1 MGEFI
6 YFTDEQKERANAVP
20 ILDILRRENEE
31 VERSGN
37 EWRWKRHKSV
47 TFRGNSWYRHSQQT
61 GSYAID
67 FVREFFGMSFP
78 DAVTYLLNGETGQL
92 LDTKDI
98 EKEKKPEKKKLVI
111 PEKNGDMKRVY
122 AYLMKKRHISRDI
135 ITYFAKKGTLYE
147 SAGHHNIVFAGMD
160 KEGNIRHIH
169 KKGTNSDGKN
179 FRINEEGSEPAFG
192 FGHVG
197 ISNKLY
203 VFEAPI
209 DMLSFLTLY
218 PGKWKENSYIVLNG
232 VSEHAMLRMLRDY
245 PGLNEVILCLDHDA
259 AGIEACGR
267 LAEIVMCEGNYQ
279 VKRLY
284 SHYKDWN
291 EDLKNMSGEE
301 AIPAEEH
308 PKRTECRR
316 WIDTLKGTVASLD
329 KKHGNRGNICNYY
342 QQMMK
347 QLKNNP
353 TPENLE
359 NAFDGTGMVLTG
371 VLVKCIE
378 NELEA
383 YGQPTNAEDIME
395 SLYKQYRP
403 YKDKG
408 NLTTR
413 IRKLQEAYEETLEV
427 FQVNKIKNKENVEL
441 LVKKCMSFSMKC
453 IEAHIFIATDYQ
465 KQLETQRKEMRMEC
479 SQL

>member
-98 EKEKKPEKKKLVI
+98 AKEKKQEKKKLVI

-147 SAGHHNIVFAGMD
+147 SADYHNIIFAGVD
-160 KEGNIRHIH
+160 REGNIRHIH
-169 KKGTNSDGKN
+169 RKGTNSDGN
-179 FRINEEGSEPAFG
+179 SFRINEENSEPAYG
-192 FGHVG
+192 FGHAG
-197 ISNKLY
+197 ESNKLY

-209 DMLSFLTLY
+209 DLLSFLSLY
-218 PGKWKENSYIVLNG
+218 SHNWKQNSYITLNG
-232 VSEHAMLRMLRDY
+232 VSEHALLGMLRRYQNLD
-245 PGLNEVILCLDHDA
+245 EVILCLDHDA

-267 LAEIVMCEGNYQ
+267 LAELVMCEGDYK
-279 VKRLY
+279 VKRLQ
-284 SHYKDWN
+284 SNYKDWN
-291 EDLKNMSGEE
+291 EDLKNINGGE
-301 AIPAEEH
+301 AISAEEH
-308 PKRTECRR
+308 PKILECRN
-316 WIDTLKGTVASLD
+316 WINKLQNTVAPLD
-329 KKHGNRGNICNYY
+329 AKYGTKIMICQYYKEMSKLLKKGHN
-342 QQMMK
+342 M
-347 QLKNNP
+347 
-353 TPENLE
+353 ENLIT
-359 NAFDGTGMVLTG
+359 ALDGPGMILTG
-371 VLVKCIE
+371 VLLKCVE
-378 NELEA
+378 NVSEEIGKSRKSKDILEEF
-383 YGQPTNAEDIME
+383 YRN
-395 SLYKQYRP
+395 YRP
-403 YKDKG
+403 YKDKVG
-408 NLTTR
+408 LDAR
-413 IRKLQEAYEETLEV
+413 LRKLHESFEAVLNAFRKTENEEKEIL
-427 FQVNKIKNKENVEL
+427 IKE
-441 LVKKCMSFSMKC
+441 CMSLSMEC
-453 IEAHIFIATDYQ
+453 IKAHIFITTDYQ
-465 KQLETQRKEMRMEC
+465 KQLETQGKEMRMAC

>member
-6 YFTDEQKERANAVP
+6 YFTEEQKERANAVP

-78 DAVTYLLNGETGQL
+78 KEVTYLLNGETGQL
-92 LDTKDI
+92 LDTKEDI
-98 EKEKKPEKKKLVI
+98 KEKKIEKKKLVI

-122 AYLMKKRHISRDI
+122 AYLMKKRYINRDI

-147 SAGHHNIVFAGMD
+147 SADHHNIIFTGVD

-169 KKGTNSDGKN
+169 KKGTNSEGKN

-192 FGHVG
+192 FGHAGV
-197 ISNKLY
+197 SNKLY

-209 DMLSFLTLY
+209 DLLSFLTLY

-232 VSEHAMLRMLRDY
+232 VSEHALLRMLKDF
-245 PGLNEVILCLDHDA
+245 PNLNEVILCLDHDA

-267 LAEIVMCEGNYQ
+267 LAEIVMCEGDYK

-284 SHYKDWN
+284 SCYKDWN

-308 PKRTECRR
+308 PKQAECRR

-329 KKHGNRGNICNYY
+329 GKYGNRGNICNYY

-347 QLKNNP
+347 QLKNSP
-353 TPENLE
+353 TLENLE
-359 NAFDGTGMVLTG
+359 SAFDGTGMVLTG
-371 VLVKCIE
+371 VLIKCIE
-378 NELEA
+378 NEFEKF
-383 YGQPTNAEDIME
+383 GQSTNAETVME
-395 SLYKQYRP
+395 NLYKQYRP

-408 NLTTR
+408 NLTTKL
-413 IRKLQEAYEETLEV
+413 RKLQEAYEETMEA
-427 FQVNKIKNKENVEL
+427 FQANKMKNKENVEL

-453 IEAHIFIATDYQ
+453 IEAHIFITTDYQ
-465 KQLETQRKEMRMEC
+465 KQLETQGKEMKMEC
-479 SQL
+479 SQ

>member
-6 YFTDEQKERANAVP
+6 YFTEEQKERANAVR
-20 ILDILRRENEE
+20 ILDILRRENED

-78 DAVTYLLNGETGQL
+78 EAVTYLLNGETGQL
-92 LDTKDI
+92 IDTKDSV
-98 EKEKKPEKKKLVI
+98 KEKKSEKKKLVI
-111 PEKNGDMKRVY
+111 PKKNGDMKRVY
-122 AYLMKKRHISRDI
+122 AYLMKKRHINREV
-135 ITYFAKKGTLYE
+135 ITYFVKEGTLYE
-147 SAGHHNIVFAGMD
+147 SADHHNIVFAGMD

-192 FGHVG
+192 FGHLG

-209 DMLSFLTLY
+209 DLLSFLTLY

-232 VSEHAMLRMLRDY
+232 VSEHALLRMLKDF
-245 PGLNEVILCLDHDA
+245 PNLNEVILCLDHDA

-267 LAEIVMCEGNYQ
+267 LAEIVMCEGEYK

-284 SHYKDWN
+284 SYYKDWN

-308 PKRTECRR
+308 PKQAECRR

-329 KKHGNRGNICNYY
+329 RKYGDRGNICNYY
-342 QQMMK
+342 QQMIK
-347 QLKNNP
+347 QLKNSP
-353 TPENLE
+353 TLENLE
-359 NAFDGTGMVLTG
+359 SAFDGMGMVLTG

-378 NELEA
+378 NELEEF
-383 YGQPTNAEDIME
+383 GQSTNAEAVME
-395 SLYKQYRP
+395 NLYKQYRP

-413 IRKLQEAYEETLEV
+413 IRKLQEAYEETMEA
-427 FQVNKIKNKENVEL
+427 FQENKIKNKENVEL

-453 IEAHIFIATDYQ
+453 IEAHIFVATDYQ
-465 KQLETQRKEMRMEC
+465 KQLETQGKEMKMEC
-479 SQL
+479 SQ